1 MLVQGYFYS
10 GEKRIL
16 EVSYPSRLTV
26 NTAFILDLW
35 SGKPFVYTYS
45 EVHTQKNP
53 LYTVV
58 MMMAMMMMM
67 MMIKIDK

>member
-26 NTAFILDLW
+26 NTACILDLW
-35 SGKPFVYTYS
+35 SVKPFVYTYS
-45 EVHTQKNP
+45 EVHTQKKP
-53 LYTVV
+53 TLHSS
-58 MMMAMMMMM
+58 
-67 MMIKIDK
+67 DDDGDDDDDDDD